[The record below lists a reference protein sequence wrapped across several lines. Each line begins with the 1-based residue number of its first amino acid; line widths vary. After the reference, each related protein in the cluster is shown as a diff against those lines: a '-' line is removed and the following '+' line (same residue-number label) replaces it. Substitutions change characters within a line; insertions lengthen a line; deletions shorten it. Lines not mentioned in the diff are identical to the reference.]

1 MLETLIEFVKILFYI
16 FLAIILIESIIY
28 FVIRPIKNSINAKKK
43 KEELDELFD
52 DLCDD
57 LIKAWEEFEEEKKLK
72 KKVIKIRKI
81 KKLKNN
87 QLFLLKVLT
96 YNKCYNK
103 CIFERKRIMEL
114 ILKKNEL
121 SIETLKKYEESF
133 IDYLDVDDLT
143 LKTYRLGIESFCNYL
158 KEHDIKQPDRDDV
171 ISFRNYLRDTYSSNT
186 VNTYMLGVRALF
198 KYLKIHKIYDNIAE
212 DIKGA
217 RQDTTPKKQ
226 VLSLEQIKTIY
237 NSLESAEEKALWSLL
252 FTTGIRGCELINADI
267 EDIKYYNNQL
277 VLFILGKK
285 RDSKCEYVKISN
297 EVLED
302 IKNYIG
308 DRQKGA
314 IFVSTSNHNK
324 NGRLTTKS
332 VRKKIK
338 DIFKRFNLD
347 DKGYSLHSTRRS
359 FAVLSYE
366 EGSSIYDIQQ
376 VLHHRSITTTTRYL
390 QQVDRDKNN
399 TEYNVSNILFNL
411 KGGEV

>member
-1 MLETLIEFVKILFYI
+1 
-16 FLAIILIESIIY
+16 
-28 FVIRPIKNSINAKKK
+28 
-43 KEELDELFD
+43 
-52 DLCDD
+52 
-57 LIKAWEEFEEEKKLK
+57 
-72 KKVIKIRKI
+72 
-81 KKLKNN
+81 
-87 QLFLLKVLT
+87 
-96 YNKCYNK
+96 
-103 CIFERKRIMEL
+103 MEL

-158 KEHDIKQPDRDDV
+158 KDYDIKQPNRDDV

-411 KGGEV
+411 KGGEA